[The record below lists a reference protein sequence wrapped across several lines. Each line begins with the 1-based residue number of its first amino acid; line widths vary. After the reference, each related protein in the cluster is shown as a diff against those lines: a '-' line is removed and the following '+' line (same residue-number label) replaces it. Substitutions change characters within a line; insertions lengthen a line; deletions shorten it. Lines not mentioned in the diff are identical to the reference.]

1 MAGSRHSLCNLSICA
16 FKASNPRLTWHAVVL
31 LANSARNL
39 PASNTGSMRG
49 VDDGN
54 WRCNLNALYANTA
67 SPGEHLHTFRA
78 GAIEGRRIG
87 RVDVACNGEA
97 ICRRDL
103 NDKQQH
109 RSGAGLGHRA
119 EFIEM
124 F

>member
-16 FKASNPRLTWHAVVL
+16 FKASNPRLTWHAEVL

-39 PASNTGSMRG
+39 PTPNIGSMRG

-54 WRCNLNALYANTA
+54 RRCDLNALYAHTA
-67 SPGEHLHTFRA
+67 SPCQHLHAFRA

-97 ICRRDL
+97 
-103 NDKQQH
+103 
-109 RSGAGLGHRA
+109 RS
-119 EFIEM
+119 EE
-124 F
+124 